1 MNHLIRYV
9 HIRQQTSDTAQY
21 HRNNVGVDVFES
33 VDINPNNGREKKED
47 TSVLIAG
54 AKADKQCSEAQR
66 CQVGAADTTHC
77 KVKCPSTQHVV
88 QRENLALDT
97 VKPYLTSNVNAKKHV
112 CEKLGMAAVAWL
124 ERE

>member
-54 AKADKQCSEAQR
+54 AKADKQCSEA
-66 CQVGAADTTHC
+66 
-77 KVKCPSTQHVV
+77 
-88 QRENLALDT
+88 
-97 VKPYLTSNVNAKKHV
+97 
-112 CEKLGMAAVAWL
+112 
-124 ERE
+124 